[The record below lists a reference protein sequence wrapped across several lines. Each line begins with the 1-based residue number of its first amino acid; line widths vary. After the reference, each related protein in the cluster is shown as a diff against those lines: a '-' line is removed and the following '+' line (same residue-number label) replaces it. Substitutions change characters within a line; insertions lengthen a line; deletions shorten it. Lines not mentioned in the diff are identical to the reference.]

1 MSFYCLFILAYLICI
16 RFLQNSRTRVCYIQQ
31 FSVPEYFI
39 HILENQRRNGLICS
53 QMFSYVREVAHHSL
67 IFCVQSYKY
76 HPWKKKHYLK
86 NFFIF
91 FLFVHLPFHSFR
103 VCGLQTLWSSSGLLS
118 IKMKTSLSLF
128 IPLLYF
134 LSALLV
140 CVIKIAAYQAKMDS
154 DSYSLWLVQTT
165 NCL

>member
-1 MSFYCLFILAYLICI
+1 MFQNISSIFWRIREEMVSYVHKCFHMSERLPITAL
-16 RFLQNSRTRVCYIQQ
+16 
-31 FSVPEYFI
+31 FSVCKVINIIPE
-39 HILENQRRNGLICS
+39 
-53 QMFSYVREVAHHSL
+53 
-67 IFCVQSYKY
+67 
-76 HPWKKKHYLK
+76 KKKHYLK

>member
-1 MSFYCLFILAYLICI
+1 MLHTTVQCSRIFHPYSGESEKKWSHMFTNVFICQRGCPSQPY
-16 RFLQNSRTRVCYIQQ
+16 FLCAVINIIT
-31 FSVPEYFI
+31 E
-39 HILENQRRNGLICS
+39 
-53 QMFSYVREVAHHSL
+53 
-67 IFCVQSYKY
+67 K
-76 HPWKKKHYLK
+76 KKKHYLK

-154 DSYSLWLVQTT
+154 DSYPLWLVQTT